1 MIFKFKKYIHTCFFM
16 RFENSKIQTKLFT
29 NGVDVRSD
37 IGPDLVCLLCDAV
50 YDYADS
56 IFWEI
61 KWCAAHWAGRVA
73 PATPFPTVNTLE
85 MEFVTTRQGPG
96 RAREGL

>member
-37 IGPDLVCLLCDAV
+37 IRPNLVCPFCDPV
-50 YDYADS
+50 NNYTYS
-56 IFWEI
+56 IFWKI
-61 KWCAAHWAGRVA
+61 KGSAAHRTSRVT
-73 PATPFPTVNTLE
+73 PARALPTVYALE
-85 MEFVTTRQGPG
+85 MKLVATRQGPG
-96 RAREGL
+96 RTGEGL